1 MGSELDGL
9 YFWENTGTP
18 KMPVFEAQGTLEV
31 DTQAIAAPEFADI
44 DGDGD
49 LDLFIGGISGG
60 VMFFRNT
67 TN

>member
-1 MGSELDGL
+1 
-9 YFWENTGTP
+9 
-18 KMPVFEAQGTLEV
+18 MPVFEAQGTLEV

-60 VMFFRNT
+60 IMFFRNT